1 MTRKTINFQGQ
12 EISEGD
18 VVLVQL
24 GAGHMWYKD
33 FASTK
38 GLINLPVYNIDNV
51 PSLGGC
57 LRDDDD
63 YNAFVAVGDADLGC
77 PDRYAGKV
85 ISVTKPTTKE

>member
-24 GAGHMWYKD
+24 GEDHMWYKD

-38 GLINLPVYNIDNV
+38 GLINLPVVSIDNV
-51 PSLGGC
+51 PSLGGYS
-57 LRDDDD
+57 RDDDD

-77 PDRYAGKV
+77 PTRYAGKV
-85 ISVTKPTTKE
+85 ISVSKSQVKE

>member
-24 GAGHMWYKD
+24 GTSHLWYKD
-33 FASTK
+33 FSSTK
-38 GLINLPVYNIDNV
+38 GLINLPVVSIDNE
-51 PSLGGC
+51 PSLGGY
-57 LRDDDD
+57 LRDDD
-63 YNAFVAVGDADLGC
+63 NFTAFVAVGDADLGC

-85 ISVTKPTTKE
+85 ISVSKAQVKE